1 MITFKNKQTEVEKMK
16 KIILLS
22 ALMLMSACS
31 TQQNSD
37 DTQSSEPEYKIYSL
51 ESGSTM
57 IEIPEEKKAF
67 DIGLRTRSYSPSMST
82 RNRATTDE
90 YEQICL
96 SRQKKADKDITL
108 IACFN
113 EKGYQP
119 STMNEVEKVFTK
131 SEVSKGIERVSI
143 SQGLKIDHF
152 TFDLDGA
159 GKLEYT
165 TRKMESYEEPESYM
179 VIRLMAN
186 KNVWSGQKMLII
198 QEN

>member
-1 MITFKNKQTEVEKMK
+1 MK

-31 TQQNSD
+31 TQQTSK

-57 IEIPEEKKAF
+57 IEVPEGKKSF
-67 DIGLRTRSYSPSMST
+67 NVGLTTRVYSPSMST
-82 RNRATTDE
+82 RERTMTDG

-96 SRQKKADKDITL
+96 SRQKKVDKDITL

-113 EKGYQP
+113 EKGYPP

-131 SEVSKGIERVSI
+131 NEVSKGIERVSI

-165 TRKMESYEEPESYM
+165 TRKMESYEDPESYM
-179 VIRLMAN
+179 VIRLLAN